1 MNHYP
6 DGMSGRDIDRMEG
19 VEEEEEEEE
28 EPETIYAWER
38 DERDCAYVYEEG
50 EY

>member
-19 VEEEEEEEE
+19 IEEEEEYQEPE
-28 EPETIYAWER
+28 EPEEIYAWER
-38 DERDCAYVYEEG
+38 DYRDDGYGEE
-50 EY
+50 Y